1 MTWWYPQSGEIHDI
15 RRKRHIHKIRG
26 YPKIGEIMRTIENLL
41 EGLIYASR
49 WLLAPIYMIL
59 CLCLALIAITTI
71 QHFIQYAPGLMS
83 MKLKEVLLFVL
94 QVVDLALIANL
105 VVMIIF
111 SGYENFISK
120 IDVAKDD
127 RDRPDWMGSVD
138 FSDLKIKLVASILAI
153 SGIGLLETFLKI
165 AGSGDVAVSEVEIK
179 WMVIIHII
187 FIISGLLLAMMDYV
201 AHRSSKH

>member
-1 MTWWYPQSGEIHDI
+1 MAVSTNLYDFVSLLGTN
-15 RRKRHIHKIRG
+15 RHNYNSTLHSIC
-26 YPKIGEIMRTIENLL
+26 
-41 EGLIYASR
+41 S
-49 WLLAPIYMIL
+49 
-59 CLCLALIAITTI
+59 
-71 QHFIQYAPGLMS
+71 GLMS

-201 AHRSSKH
+201 AHRSNKH

>member
-1 MTWWYPQSGEIHDI
+1 
-15 RRKRHIHKIRG
+15 
-26 YPKIGEIMRTIENLL
+26 MRTIENLL

-59 CLCLALIAITTI
+59 CLCLVLIAITTI

-165 AGSGDVAVSEVEIK
+165 AGSSNSPRR
-179 WMVIIHII
+179 
-187 FIISGLLLAMMDYV
+187 IISSFPLMQSGCIRFIFAFETSNQCSCET
-201 AHRSSKH
+201 SSTT

>member
-1 MTWWYPQSGEIHDI
+1 
-15 RRKRHIHKIRG
+15 
-26 YPKIGEIMRTIENLL
+26 MRTIENIL

-59 CLCLALIAITTI
+59 CLCLAMIAVTTM
-71 QHFIQYAPGLMS
+71 QHFIQYAPGLLG

-120 IDVAKDD
+120 IDVAKGDK
-127 RDRPDWMGSVD
+127 DRPDWMGSVD

-165 AGSGDVAVSEVEIK
+165 SGSGDIAINETEIK
-179 WMVIIHII
+179 WMVIIHVI
-187 FIISGLLLAMMDYV
+187 FINEKSFIRLVSLELYQSLVETLITNYEKYYFKFKKYTFDWCL
-201 AHRSSKH
+201 

>member
-1 MTWWYPQSGEIHDI
+1 
-15 RRKRHIHKIRG
+15 
-26 YPKIGEIMRTIENLL
+26 MRTIENLL

>member
-1 MTWWYPQSGEIHDI
+1 MASSTHLYDFVSLLGTDRHNYNSTLHSICSGVNEHEV
-15 RRKRHIHKIRG
+15 KRS
-26 YPKIGEIMRTIENLL
+26 T
-41 EGLIYASR
+41 
-49 WLLAPIYMIL
+49 
-59 CLCLALIAITTI
+59 
-71 QHFIQYAPGLMS
+71 FIS
-83 MKLKEVLLFVL
+83 FL

-165 AGSGDVAVSEVEIK
+165 AGSGDLAVSEVEIK

>member
-1 MTWWYPQSGEIHDI
+1 M
-15 RRKRHIHKIRG
+15 
-26 YPKIGEIMRTIENLL
+26 L
-41 EGLIYASR
+41 
-49 WLLAPIYMIL
+49 
-59 CLCLALIAITTI
+59 
-71 QHFIQYAPGLMS
+71 PGLMS

-153 SGIGLLETFLKI
+153 SGIGLLETLP
-165 AGSGDVAVSEVEIK
+165 
-179 WMVIIHII
+179 
-187 FIISGLLLAMMDYV
+187 
-201 AHRSSKH
+201 

>member
-1 MTWWYPQSGEIHDI
+1 MSLLGTDRHNYNSTLHRICSRFDEHEVKRSPFICSASG
-15 RRKRHIHKIRG
+15 
-26 YPKIGEIMRTIENLL
+26 
-41 EGLIYASR
+41 
-49 WLLAPIYMIL
+49 
-59 CLCLALIAITTI
+59 
-71 QHFIQYAPGLMS
+71 
-83 MKLKEVLLFVL
+83 
-94 QVVDLALIANL
+94 DLALIANL

>member
-1 MTWWYPQSGEIHDI
+1 
-15 RRKRHIHKIRG
+15 
-26 YPKIGEIMRTIENLL
+26 MRTIENIL

-59 CLCLALIAITTI
+59 CLCLAMIAVTTM
-71 QHFIQYAPGLMS
+71 QHFIQYAPGLLG

-120 IDVAKDD
+120 IDVAKGDK
-127 RDRPDWMGSVD
+127 DRPDWMGSVD

-165 AGSGDVAVSEVEIK
+165 SGSGDIAINETEIK

-187 FIISGLLLAMMDYV
+187 FIISGLLLALMDYV
-201 AHRSSKH
+201 AHRSSKHYILKRIFLLKAKIKKE

>member
-1 MTWWYPQSGEIHDI
+1 MSLNFLLQIEPSTVLPSSPTGVVEKSLWEIVQDSNGNGGWI
-15 RRKRHIHKIRG
+15 INLWLTLMLG
-26 YPKIGEIMRTIENLL
+26 YVIFIFVERF
-41 EGLIYASR
+41 
-49 WLLAPIYMIL
+49 
-59 CLCLALIAITTI
+59 LALNKA
-71 QHFIQYAPGLMS
+71 S
-83 MKLKEVLLFVL
+83 KEDSNF
-94 QVVDLALIANL
+94 L
-105 VVMIIF
+105 VKVKEFMLD
-111 SGYENFISK
+111 GK

>member
-1 MTWWYPQSGEIHDI
+1 MKFEETQMILFALTLIDLSFTG
-15 RRKRHIHKIRG
+15 
-26 YPKIGEIMRTIENLL
+26 NLL
-41 EGLIYASR
+41 LI
-49 WLLAPIYMIL
+49 
-59 CLCLALIAITTI
+59 
-71 QHFIQYAPGLMS
+71 
-83 MKLKEVLLFVL
+83 V
-94 QVVDLALIANL
+94 
-105 VVMIIF
+105 IF

-120 IDVAKDD
+120 IDVAKGD